1 MSSINK
7 LKLTPLNSAIRGF
20 GVALLLSS
28 QQAYSQ
34 TFAPPETVEIQP
46 MERVN
51 FEQIMGAGPEPVC
64 ADQYTNLINGLN
76 EQGSTAAALLNVAEI
91 QNAVAEDTEWAAMAA
106 GFTALSTGLETVAAS
121 GAVQSAGAAAADA
134 GTIALG
140 VMLGEYTGAMTLG
153 GGGLTEAAAGVVVP
167 LDAGL
172 AAPGLGV
179 TAGSMYSMGVA
190 AAAAAAVVVEQATAT
205 AAWSA
210 AIGTG
215 AAGAAAAG
223 VGAAAAA
230 TQSVAMAAVTTRAIV
245 ELTAATVGNAAV
257 SSANRFASISGE
269 LPACDTTFAGTAT
282 VSAGGLEVTGNSI
295 FHDDLG
301 VEGNISVV
309 GRLGVQGTFTANQIS
324 AAQNVSAD
332 GNRITLG
339 GPGNTFEAGITLG
352 GGNMS
357 GAGYSSDPAAQAF
370 TNDVTAIAIGNGSS
384 ATAAGASAFGEGAN
398 ATQIGATALGANAQ
412 ATGDS
417 ALASG
422 QEASAS
428 NSATTAVGQS
438 SLASGISASAF
449 GQGAQATG
457 GSALAS
463 GQGALASGSNSA
475 AVGS

>member
-1 MSSINK
+1 
-7 LKLTPLNSAIRGF
+7 
-20 GVALLLSS
+20 
-28 QQAYSQ
+28 
-34 TFAPPETVEIQP
+34 
-46 MERVN
+46 
-51 FEQIMGAGPEPVC
+51 
-64 ADQYTNLINGLN
+64 
-76 EQGSTAAALLNVAEI
+76 
-91 QNAVAEDTEWAAMAA
+91 MAA

-140 VMLGEYTGAMTLG
+140 VMLGEYAGAMALG

-190 AAAAAAVVVEQATAT
+190 AVLLLLWLSNRPPRQRPGRPLLGRVPRVQPQREWELPLLLRNPWPWQQSQPGQLWSLPPPRWATP
-205 AAWSA
+205 
-210 AIGTG
+210 
-215 AAGAAAAG
+215 
-223 VGAAAAA
+223 
-230 TQSVAMAAVTTRAIV
+230 RR
-245 ELTAATVGNAAV
+245 LRLL
-257 SSANRFASISGE
+257 ANRYASIAGE

-301 VEGNISVV
+301 VV
-309 GRLGVQGTFTANQIS
+309 GDVAIVGTLGVQGLFSANQIS
-324 AAQNVSAD
+324 AAEDVGAD
-332 GNRITLG
+332 ANRITLG
-339 GPGNTFEAGITLG
+339 GPDNTFLPGITLG

-412 ATGDS
+412 ATGENSS
-417 ALASG
+417 AIGSSAVASG
-422 QEASAS
+422 ENSSAIGNAAVASGA
-428 NSATTAVGQS
+428 NSTALGQS

-457 GSALAS
+457 DYALAS
-463 GQGALASGSNSA
+463 GRCVVWLKSARWQGAVPVIQRPPL
-475 AVGS
+475 